1 MSTAAGAARVP
12 ARAVATRPRSRA
24 AHAARGLPRR
34 RLAGGVAWI
43 AIVAGLLAGVVA
55 LNVAV
60 LRLNLRLDEL
70 SGERARLRADVAE
83 LQSRVAGAASDA
95 QIRAQAK
102 QSGFRPFD
110 PAATRFVVL
119 PPQAR

>member
-1 MSTAAGAARVP
+1 MSTAAEAARAP
-12 ARAVATRPRSRA
+12 ARDTAPRPRPRPRPR
-24 AHAARGLPRR
+24 RGLPRR

-43 AIVAGLLAGVVA
+43 AAVAALLAGVVA

-70 SGERARLRADVAE
+70 SGERARLRADIAE

-95 QIRAQAK
+95 RIRAEARR
-102 QSGFRPFD
+102 SGFRPSD

-119 PPQAR
+119 PPNAR